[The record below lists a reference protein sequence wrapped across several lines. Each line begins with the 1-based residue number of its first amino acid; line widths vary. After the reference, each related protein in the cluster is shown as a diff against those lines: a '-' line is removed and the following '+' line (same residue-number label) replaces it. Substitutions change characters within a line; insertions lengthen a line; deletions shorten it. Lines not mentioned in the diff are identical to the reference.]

1 MTNCNILFIIVAAGS
16 GSRFGHDL
24 PKQFHLLGGRPVLMT
39 TIDRVREALP
49 YSDILLVLS
58 REHEHLWQSL
68 CEQYSFESPAVV
80 YGGDTR
86 WQSVSNALQVIT
98 DFDDDDI
105 VMIHDGA
112 RPLLHESVV
121 TDLRL
126 EIQSGADGAI
136 PAVPVTDSLR
146 VITPEGGSE
155 SVFRS
160 DFRAVQTPQAFPLRL
175 LMHAYSLPYSPLM
188 TDDASV
194 MEAAGFGDIRLVEGS
209 PDTLKITRPS
219 DLAAAEYILSH
230 SFES

>member
-1 MTNCNILFIIVAAGS
+1 MTDCHIRFIIVAAGS

-39 TIDRVREALP
+39 TIERVREAAP
-49 YSDILLVLS
+49 HSSIMLVLS
-58 REHEHLWQSL
+58 REHEDLWQSL
-68 CEQYSFESPAVV
+68 CREHSFDSPVIV
-80 YGGDTR
+80 YGGATR
-86 WQSVSNALQVIT
+86 WESVRNALQAIT
-98 DFDDDDI
+98 DCTDNEI
-105 VMIHDGA
+105 VMVHDGA
-112 RPLLHESVV
+112 RPLLHASVV
-121 TDLRL
+121 RAL
-126 EIQSGADGAI
+126 ERKIQSGADGAI

-175 LMHAYSLPYSPLM
+175 LRQAYDCPYSPLM

-194 MEAAGFGDIRLVEGS
+194 VEAAGLRDIRLVEGS
-209 PDTLKITRPS
+209 PDTLKITRPA

-230 SFES
+230 SYDS

>member
-1 MTNCNILFIIVAAGS
+1 MTDRHIRFIIVAAGS

-39 TIDRVREALP
+39 TIDRVREAAP
-49 YSDILLVLS
+49 HSSIMLVLS
-58 REHEHLWQSL
+58 REHEELWHSL
-68 CEQYSFESPAVV
+68 CSEHSFDSPEII
-80 YGGDTR
+80 YGGATR
-86 WQSVSNALQVIT
+86 WESVRNALQVIT

-155 SVFRS
+155 SVFRA
-160 DFRAVQTPQAFPLRL
+160 DYRAVQTPQAFPLRL
-175 LMHAYSLPYSPLM
+175 LMHAYNLPYSPLM